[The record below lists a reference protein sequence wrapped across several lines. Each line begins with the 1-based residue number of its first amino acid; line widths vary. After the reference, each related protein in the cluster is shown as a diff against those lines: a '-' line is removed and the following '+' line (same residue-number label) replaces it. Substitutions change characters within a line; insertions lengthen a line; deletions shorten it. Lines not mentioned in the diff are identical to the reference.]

1 MLCLGGGA
9 NLLLGHRMHRR
20 PLDPIVIRG
29 RPVTKVNIVSFS
41 ISFGSPGPSGQ
52 WSLLVPVASGPWS
65 QWPVVSGGHSGLW
78 FSWFWRQARAFTFP
92 LLNHPRS
99 CTINNIR
106 QYTSLNYHPPE
117 CSHFPQYTINNSDL
131 SASCPELNYYNF
143 NPSLRSFNAHCP
155 LDLYILHNIR

>member
-1 MLCLGGGA
+1 MLCPGGGA
-9 NLLLGHRMHRR
+9 NLLLGHPMHRR

-29 RPVTKVNIVSFS
+29 RPVTKWILYPFQ
-41 ISFGSPGPSGQ
+41 F
-52 WSLLVPVASGPWS
+52 LLVLLITVASGPWS

-117 CSHFPQYTINNSDL
+117 CSHSPQYTIKNSDL

-143 NPSLRSFNAHCP
+143 NPGLRSFNAHCP